1 VVDGPAYVFDA
12 SALLCYLLREE
23 GWERVGALLLQPAE
37 IAIGAA
43 NWAEVLSNIALR
55 GLEPHSYAQQLTN
68 QGILGQVL
76 HIYPLD
82 DLLARETARLHR
94 LTRSAGL
101 SLADRA
107 CLALGRHLQKP
118 VLTTDRAWKK
128 LHVGVKIEVLR

>member
-1 VVDGPAYVFDA
+1 MVNGPAFVLDA

-37 IAIGAA
+37 AAIGAA
-43 NWAEVLSNIALR
+43 NWAEVLSNMALR
-55 GLEPHSYAQQLTN
+55 GLDPHSYAQQLTN

-76 HIYPLD
+76 RVYPLD

-94 LTRSAGL
+94 LTRSLGL

-107 CLALGRHLQKP
+107 CLALGRHLQRP

-128 LHVGVKIEVLR
+128 LHLGVKVVVIR